1 MSLPPFPEGYLPA
14 SPREKLLL
22 VQWGEQCRAMYK
34 EDAER
39 LDWLMLHVSGREL
52 RRLNVWTSAG
62 CDRAAI
68 DAARGAQKETA
79 PAPLGD
85 EG

>member
-1 MSLPPFPEGYLPA
+1 MTIPPFPFLPA
-14 SPREKLLL
+14 SPEERLRLTQYGEL
-22 VQWGEQCRAMYK
+22 VRAMYK